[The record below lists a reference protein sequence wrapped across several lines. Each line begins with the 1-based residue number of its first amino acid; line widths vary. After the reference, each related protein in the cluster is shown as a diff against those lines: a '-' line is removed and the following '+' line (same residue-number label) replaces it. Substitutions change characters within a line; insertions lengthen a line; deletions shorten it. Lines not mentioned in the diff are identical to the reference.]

1 MKMKTRSI
9 LLIVGVLVVAAS
21 CSSTPADEAPSTST
35 TIATTTTSTEIITTT
50 TTAGSTT
57 TEAPTT
63 TTAAEVGPILHV
75 AGSSVIYTPT
85 GEVLVQ
91 GWVEGPASITIGG
104 TDAETLVNPDSRTD
118 FWAELLMD
126 VGTAQ
131 LEVIAT
137 APDGATSI
145 QNVTIVTD
153 PSLVRQFAFISAVDP
168 EASTLVADFA
178 EWFTGDEAAAAAIA
192 DGEGASDGT
201 YDLEFYIRNQND
213 RLRTLE
219 VAQGTEI
226 ILIACYPNEDGP
238 CVTTESVGLVTF
250 ADLIADPESA
260 LDTQGWYWYG
270 AGEVPFWLTLSDG
283 VVIQVEEQYLP

>member
-1 MKMKTRSI
+1 MKTRSI
-9 LLIVGVLVVAAS
+9 PLIVGVLVVAAS
-21 CSSTPADEAPSTST
+21 CSSTPADEAPTTST
-35 TIATTTTSTEIITTT
+35 TIATTTTSTEAITTT
-50 TTAGSTT
+50 TTAGATT
-57 TEAPTT
+57 TEAPT
-63 TTAAEVGPILHV
+63 TTAAEVGPIIHV

-85 GEVLVQ
+85 GEVLLQ
-91 GWVEGPASITIGG
+91 GWVEGPATVTIGG
-104 TDAETLVNPDSRTD
+104 TDAETYDNPDSRTD

-126 VGTAQ
+126 IGTADV
-131 LEVIAT
+131 EVVAT

-168 EASTLVADFA
+168 EASTLVADYA
-178 EWFTGDEAAAAAIA
+178 EWFTGDGAADAAIA
-192 DGEGASDGT
+192 DGQGTNDGT

-260 LDTQGWYWYG
+260 LDTQGWNWYG

-283 VVIQVEEQYLP
+283 VVIQIEEQYLP